1 MFSNKLAKIS
11 HWNRNPIR
19 PMFSALRV
27 EANRKDIKKN
37 CVRQF
42 MLLSLFG
49 SHSRTLIFFIIYWHP
64 QSRMG
69 SQKVNREKE
78 RMRPKK

>member
-1 MFSNKLAKIS
+1 MFSNKFAKIS

-27 EANRKDIKKN
+27 E
-37 CVRQF
+37 QF

-69 SQKVNREKE
+69 SQKVNRGRKNAAEKVIIT
-78 RMRPKK
+78 

>member
-27 EANRKDIKKN
+27 EANRKDIKQIVYGSS
-37 CVRQF
+37 CYC
-42 MLLSLFG
+42 LFLG
-49 SHSRTLIFFIIYWHP
+49 LILAP
-64 QSRMG
+64 
-69 SQKVNREKE
+69 
-78 RMRPKK
+78 